1 MAIGNKIRNIRVM
14 RGMTQREL
22 GLAVGLPPKSAD
34 VRIAQYEIGARVPK
48 EALVQ
53 KIAAT
58 LKVNAKYLMAT
69 TPKDIDDLIYF
80 LFYMDEAGLVDMKSF
95 EEESY
100 DGSIE
105 ELIRISF
112 PHTEDILKEWYAK
125 KNAYSNNKITREE
138 YSEWKLNWPDSAK
151 TK

>member
-1 MAIGNKIRNIRVM
+1 MDIGNKIKHIRVM
-14 RGMTQREL
+14 RGMTQKEL
-22 GLAVGLPPKSAD
+22 GNAVGLPPKSAD

-48 EALVQ
+48 ETLVQ
-53 KIAAT
+53 KIADV
-58 LKVNAKYLMAT
+58 LEVNVKYLIAS
-69 TPKDIDDLIYF
+69 TPKDIDDLIYY

-112 PHTEDILKEWYAK
+112 IHTEDILKEWYAK
-125 KNAYSNNKITREE
+125 KNEYANNKISREE
-138 YSEWKLNWPDSAK
+138 YLEWKLNWPDNAK
-151 TK
+151 EK